1 MHSSWD
7 LVTIGNKQGCLW
19 QHCDFLVQIP
29 SPNFFLSWQLKQM
42 LQITSYVIAE
52 RKSPNWPFLLLIL
65 LPKTTLILWYKSYHQ
80 TFPELIIVDVTP
92 YFICNCWT
100 QVTKL
105 VTSTAYFVA
114 KNFST
119 HYSPQNGQKKVVKL
133 ASLATYLVANFFFF
147 LNSLCPPKWL
157 QLETLIYAP
166 TLYFCPCIEFATRWV
181 TLPLNSLRILPPIW
195 CTRLH
200 NLPSSSFFL
209 NPVKQMIRLLMTV
222 Q

>member
-1 MHSSWD
+1 
-7 LVTIGNKQGCLW
+7 
-19 QHCDFLVQIP
+19 
-29 SPNFFLSWQLKQM
+29 M

-65 LPKTTLILWYKSYHQ
+65 LPKTTLILWYKSYHK
-80 TFPELIIVDVTP
+80 TFPKLIIVDVTP

-147 LNSLCPPKWL
+147 FKLIMPTKMVAAWNPDICTYPVFLSMYWVCNKMGNSPAKLSPYTAAHMMYK
-157 QLETLIYAP
+157 
-166 TLYFCPCIEFATRWV
+166 V
-181 TLPLNSLRILPPIW
+181 T
-195 CTRLH
+195 
-200 NLPSSSFFL
+200 
-209 NPVKQMIRLLMTV
+209 
-222 Q
+222 

>member
-1 MHSSWD
+1 MATCCSTSFTSFQVWRIVMHSSWD

-114 KNFST
+114 KNFFLLT
-119 HYSPQNGQKKVVKL
+119 IAHKMVKK
-133 ASLATYLVANFFFF
+133 SCQIGIFSYIFSCQFFF
-147 LNSLCPPKWL
+147 
-157 QLETLIYAP
+157 
-166 TLYFCPCIEFATRWV
+166 
-181 TLPLNSLRILPPIW
+181 
-195 CTRLH
+195 
-200 NLPSSSFFL
+200 
-209 NPVKQMIRLLMTV
+209 
-222 Q
+222 